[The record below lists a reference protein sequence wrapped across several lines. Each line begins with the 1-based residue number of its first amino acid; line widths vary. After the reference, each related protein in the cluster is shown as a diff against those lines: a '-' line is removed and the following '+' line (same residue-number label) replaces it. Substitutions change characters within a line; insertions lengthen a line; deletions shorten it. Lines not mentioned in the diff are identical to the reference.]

1 MVQNA
6 DEPRPGSRAHNP
18 WAQNLWLVS
27 LAFFRDVGSECILR
41 RDGLDVLFQD
51 ATRSAVASTSCRCT
65 GNVLHGGCGA
75 YRFTRL
81 SDRWSSSLRRAIN
94 TNGTGSSSA
103 GTFPEG
109 CGRKYRE

>member
-18 WAQNLWLVS
+18 WAQNPWPVS
-27 LAFFRDVGSECILR
+27 LAFFRDAGSDCILR

-51 ATRSAVASTSCRCT
+51 ATRSGVPSTSCWCAC
-65 GNVLHGGCGA
+65 NLLHGGCGA
-75 YRFTRL
+75 YRFTLL
-81 SDRWSSSLRRAIN
+81 SDHWSSALRHAIN
-94 TNGTGSSSA
+94 TNGAGPSYA

-109 CGRKYRE
+109 CWGKYRE